1 MSARAILP
9 GALLAG
15 LLTVAAVLALVVAL
29 GIRGEGPLALDVG
42 DGDGDGAA
50 RLEGG
55 GSATLGEPTP
65 GVRETAPVVLPG
77 GGIAASVAGSPAR
90 RRASA
95 LRGAAGDR
103 QVAGRRNARTPAGN
117 RPVASPNAPVTTTSP
132 VTTTR
137 PTATSTP
144 NPNAVKVR
152 GRGPAA
158 PKPLVNK
165 RRVPPGGSATPAPV
179 PTQPVPAPQAPEL
192 NRSAPP
198 APAGTPA
205 PGAPPLTRVP
215 PPATTP

>member
-1 MSARAILP
+1 MTTRVILP
-9 GALLAG
+9 GALIAG
-15 LLTVAAVLALVVAL
+15 LLTAAAVLALFVAL
-29 GIRGEGPLALDVG
+29 GIRGEGPLALGVG
-42 DGDGDGAA
+42 DADGAA
-50 RLEGG
+50 RLDGG
-55 GSATLGEPTP
+55 ASTGLDRPAP

-77 GGIAASVAGSPAR
+77 GGVAASVAGSPAR

-103 QVAGRRNARTPAGN
+103 QVAGRRNARPPAGN
-117 RPVASPNAPVTTTSP
+117 RPVASPNTPATTTRP
-132 VTTTR
+132 APTTR

-144 NPNAVKVR
+144 NPDAVKVR

-215 PPATTP
+215 PPSATP